1 MFACFAHGE
10 QQTNEPES
18 QTPTQNLSPLCWL
31 SARFWKA
38 IWRLV
43 LKPNCYSS
51 VFVEQRG
58 YTCLP
63 PAQLK
68 RCPQPLG
75 KWYNEDPYAYALSH
89 FNCKRCTH
97 PALWNSDG
105 CIMSSAQNMTIMS
118 IQCAASGS
126 TTVRHLA
133 VSFLL
138 TLLSQHFICVNVI
151 DLRDEIHSNTQWL
164 LNS

>member
-1 MFACFAHGE
+1 MFARFAHGE

-18 QTPTQNLSPLCWL
+18 QTLTQNLSPLCWL

-75 KWYNEDPYAYALSH
+75 KWYNEDPYADTLSH

-97 PALWNSDG
+97 PALWTSDG
-105 CIMSSAQNMTIMS
+105 CIMSRAQNMTVHHVHTMCCFRFHHRLL
-118 IQCAASGS
+118 CAI
-126 TTVRHLA
+126 LP
-133 VSFLL
+133 L
-138 TLLSQHFICVNVI
+138 TLLVLMWSTS
-151 DLRDEIHSNTQWL
+151 EMK
-164 LNS
+164 